1 MKTVIY
7 YATPNPDEIR
17 RIRREYGLPDGMNV
31 NGETECNLSTET
43 LERLQEEIRR
53 GTVQVRRKPDIK
65 PPTPIAQRNRYIS
78 PPRPRNTDG
87 SEKKPKRRTPVK
99 RKPADVRQTNMFNS
113 KLTE

>member
-78 PPRPRNTDG
+78 LARETPTEAKRNLNAVPR
-87 SEKKPKRRTPVK
+87 
-99 RKPADVRQTNMFNS
+99 
-113 KLTE
+113 

>member
-17 RIRREYGLPDGMNV
+17 RIRREYGLPD
-31 NGETECNLSTET
+31 
-43 LERLQEEIRR
+43 RLKEEIRR

-65 PPTPIAQRNRYIS
+65 PPTPIAQRNRCIS
-78 PPRPRNTDG
+78 PPRPRNTDR

>member
-31 NGETECNLSTET
+31 NGETECNLPAET
-43 LERLQEEIRR
+43 LERLKEEIRR

-65 PPTPIAQRNRYIS
+65 PP
-78 PPRPRNTDG
+78 
-87 SEKKPKRRTPVK
+87 RRK
-99 RKPADVRQTNMFNS
+99 RKETQTPYPGKAQACRRKANQHV
-113 KLTE
+113 